1 MLSAIALDRG
11 QCLQQQIVDQLQE
24 LIRNGRL
31 QAGMRMPSSRM
42 LADQFAISRNTVVL
56 AYDRLIAEGL
66 LETRPAQGTF
76 VVEQAAPAG
85 RLAVVGGTD
94 AEVASSPPLKVWRA
108 DPALFPLVRWRVL
121 MRSALDSLG
130 SGAARQHPAGEPAL
144 RKAVAAWLSASR
156 AIAVSPEQIVLT
168 ESRQHAVHIAS
179 HLALE
184 PGSRVVLEDPSEDL
198 TVAAY
203 QDAGA
208 EIMRVAVDSQGLRTE
223 LLPEGNAD
231 LVHVTP
237 EHQRLL
243 GSPLSLERRRAL
255 LDWCKRAGAMVL
267 EDDSPGELHYSSR
280 HASPLILLDQD
291 QRVMLIGSFATSLGP
306 WLRMAYLVVPRRL
319 SLAATSICQVVGGSP
334 SRMEQIAMAELLQ
347 GGCYARHVHKVGKIY
362 AARRDALV
370 TALHRHFGGEQ
381 TMWGAHAG
389 LHLAWFPGSEI
400 GRPSVIAQSARQCG
414 LEAIALPSA
423 AGHSGLG
430 AQAVMLGFGTLS
442 ESQIDQRVERLA
454 ASLTKYI
461 EMAMS
466 AD

>member
-1 MLSAIALDRG
+1 MLNAIALDRG
-11 QCLQQQIVDQLQE
+11 QCLQQQLVDQLQE
-24 LIRNGRL
+24 LIRDGRL
-31 QAGMRMPSSRM
+31 QAGTRMPSSRM

-76 VVEQAAPAG
+76 VVAQSSQPT
-85 RLAVVGGTD
+85 RLSVVGGHEAD
-94 AEVASSPPLKVWRA
+94 AATAIPLKVWRA

-130 SGAARQHPAGEPAL
+130 SGVGRQHPAGEPAL

-156 AIAVSPEQIVLT
+156 AIAVSPEQIILT
-168 ESRQHAVHIAS
+168 ESRQHAVHIAT
-179 HLALE
+179 HLALQ
-184 PGSRVVLEDPSEDL
+184 PGSRVVLEDPCEEL
-198 TVAAY
+198 TTAAY
-203 QDAGA
+203 ADAGA
-208 EIMRVAVDSQGLRTE
+208 EIVRAPVDSEGLRVD
-223 LLPEGNAD
+223 LLPDGRAD
-231 LVHVTP
+231 LAHVTP

-243 GSPLSLERRRAL
+243 GAPLSLARRHAL
-255 LDWCKRAGAMVL
+255 LAWAKRAGAMVL
-267 EDDSPGELHYSSR
+267 EDDSPGELQYGSR

-291 QRVMLIGSFATSLGP
+291 ERVMLIGSFATSLGP

-362 AARRDALV
+362 AGRRDALV
-370 TALHRHFGGEQ
+370 TALHRHFGGGQ
-381 TMWGAHAG
+381 TVWGAHAG
-389 LHLAWFPGSEI
+389 LHLTWFPKSDI
-400 GRPSVIAQSARQCG
+400 GRAGAIAQSARHCG
-414 LEAIALPSA
+414 LEAMALPTGH
-423 AGHSGLG
+423 AG
-430 AQAVMLGFGTLS
+430 QAVMLGFGTLS
-442 ESQIDQRVERLA
+442 EAQIDQRVERLA
-454 ASLTKYI
+454 TMLPKYI

>member
-1 MLSAIALDRG
+1 
-11 QCLQQQIVDQLQE
+11 
-24 LIRNGRL
+24 
-31 QAGMRMPSSRM
+31 MPSSRM

-56 AYDRLIAEGL
+56 VYDRLIAEGL

-76 VVEQAAPAG
+76 VVEQAASAG
-85 RLAVVGGTD
+85 RLSVVGGNEAD
-94 AEVASSPPLKVWRA
+94 IASVLPLKIWRA

-130 SGAARQHPAGEPAL
+130 SGAGRQHPAGEPLL

-179 HLALE
+179 RLALQ
-184 PGSRVVLEDPSEDL
+184 PNSRVVLEDPSEDL
-198 TVAAY
+198 TLAAY
-203 QDAGA
+203 NDAGA
-208 EIMRVAVDSQGLRTE
+208 EIVRVPVDSEGLRTD
-223 LLPEGNAD
+223 LLPDGIAD

-243 GSPLSLERRRAL
+243 GAPLSLERRHAL
-255 LDWCKRAGAMVL
+255 LGWAKRAGAMVL
-267 EDDSPGELHYSSR
+267 EDDSPGELHYGSR
-280 HASPLILLDQD
+280 HAPPLIFLDHD
-291 QRVMLIGSFATSLGP
+291 QRVMLIGSFSSSLGP
-306 WLRMAYLVVPRRL
+306 WLRMSYLVVPRRL
-319 SLAATSICQVVGGSP
+319 SLAAASICQVVGGSP

-362 AARRDALV
+362 AARCDALV
-370 TALHRHFGGEQ
+370 AALHRHFGRGQ
-381 TMWGAHAG
+381 TVWGAHAG
-389 LHLAWFPGSEI
+389 LHLAWFPGSDI
-400 GRPSVIAQSARQCG
+400 GCPGVIAQSARQCG
-414 LEAIALPSA
+414 LEAMALPVA
-423 AGHSGLG
+423 AGHTGLG

-442 ESQIDQRVERLA
+442 ETQIDQRVERLA
-454 ASLTKYI
+454 AILPKYI